1 MMVVDP
7 IGAATAQLAAS
18 APHAASRIN
27 FENMVG
33 NYAAK
38 LNGSLV
44 HSSELV
50 KSLDSGA
57 SIPVHSVM
65 IAMSEATLQL
75 QFAVAVRN
83 RVVQA
88 YQEFMRMQV

>member
-1 MMVVDP
+1 MVVDP
-7 IGAATAQLAAS
+7 IGAAVTPLAAS
-18 APHAASRIN
+18 ASQAASRVN

-33 NYAAK
+33 HYATQ
-38 LNGSLV
+38 LNSSLV
-44 HSSELV
+44 HSSQLV

-57 SIPVHSVM
+57 NIPVHNVT

-75 QFAVAVRN
+75 QLAVAVRN